1 MADVSV
7 WEKPALEGHVGPFE
21 IPSLEVKRIDELF
34 YGNPDTS
41 HVAVSYIDLSLVS
54 GVLGKCL
61 LSTRTGD
68 DKIAVY
74 RKKAVVTK
82 LEKSIEE
89 MSSAERGHKEPV
101 AILGVQVFGCERPEA
116 LETALGIT
124 KIVVGRDFN
133 YEDFL
138 QYDF

>member
-54 GVLGKCL
+54 LYTGKRQLSRNWKNQLKKCHQLRGVIR
-61 LSTRTGD
+61 S
-68 DKIAVY
+68 
-74 RKKAVVTK
+74 
-82 LEKSIEE
+82 
-89 MSSAERGHKEPV
+89 PWP
-101 AILGVQVFGCERPEA
+101 F
-116 LETALGIT
+116 
-124 KIVVGRDFN
+124 
-133 YEDFL
+133 
-138 QYDF
+138 